1 MKKLLFL
8 LIIFACSAC
17 EEDRSI
23 DPTLMPEATMTGE
36 NTLGCLI
43 DGWVY
48 TSGRFGKPT
57 ASAYSNEDGNYVTI
71 QASVDLFTT
80 LEFTLVNPSVGTEC
94 VYTDAIFDKQKRE
107 DGKAIITR
115 KDGTV
120 ISGTFSGGSIT
131 EGRFDIRYLEENDAE
146 VTKAFK

>member
-8 LIIFACSAC
+8 LIIFVCCAC

-57 ASAYSNEDGNYVTI
+57 ASAYSNEEGNYVTI
-71 QASVDLFTT
+71 QASVDLFTI

-94 VYTDAIFDKQKRE
+94 VYTDVVFDKQKRE

>member
-8 LIIFACSAC
+8 LIIFACCAC
-17 EEDRSI
+17 EEDRSV

-48 TSGRFGKPT
+48 TSGRFGRPSVST
-57 ASAYSNEDGNYVTI
+57 HSNEEGEYITI
-71 QASVDLFTT
+71 RASVDLFTT

-94 VYTDAIFDKQKRE
+94 TYTNVIFDEQKRE
-107 DGKAIITR
+107 DGKASITR

-131 EGRFDIRYLEENDAE
+131 EGRFDIRYVEENEVE
-146 VTKAFK
+146 VTSAF